1 MNILRSLQNPD
12 LAIDLGT
19 AVARVGSGRE
29 VGIASAPAR
38 VGDVPAVRAGAVVE
52 IELASEILRHLFR
65 RYQKLGWRG
74 ARALACAP
82 SDATDEERFALEIAV
97 RGAGADDVFIVPE
110 PLAAAI
116 GAGADVGAEE
126 ASMVIDFGEG
136 VTDCAIVCD
145 GHILASEAVRG
156 GCFAL
161 RRGVTELVERE
172 TGLQLSESEA
182 ERIVRHVGL
191 PGADRPPAGVVMA
204 VALSPGSSLPRR
216 HPIPGNLIAE
226 AIERVTAPAVD
237 AASAFVEGVDERRLA
252 QIFDTGVL
260 LTGGGALIPGLRAR
274 FAEHL
279 RLPVIVAPTPLESV
293 IRGARE
299 MLDVVCEAGLWAE
312 A

>member
-1 MNILRSLQNPD
+1 
-12 LAIDLGT
+12 
-19 AVARVGSGRE
+19 
-29 VGIASAPAR
+29 
-38 VGDVPAVRAGAVVE
+38 VGDVPAVRDGAVVE

-145 GHILASEAVRG
+145 GRILASAAVRG
-156 GCFAL
+156 GCCAL
-161 RRGVTELVERE
+161 RRGVTEKVERE
-172 TGLQLSESEA
+172 TGLQLTEAEA
-182 ERIVRHVGL
+182 ERLVRHVGL
-191 PGADRPPAGVVMA
+191 PGGERAPISVA
-204 VALSPGSSLPRR
+204 VAIALSPGSTLPRR
-216 HPIPGNLIAE
+216 HPIPANIIAD
-226 AIERVTAPAVD
+226 AIELVTEPALDV
-237 AASAFVEGVDERRLA
+237 ASAFVETVEAGRLA
-252 QIFDTGVL
+252 EVMESGVL
-260 LTGGGALIPGLRAR
+260 LTGGGALIPGMRAR
-274 FAEHL
+274 FSEHL
-279 RLPVIVAPTPLESV
+279 KLPVIVAPTPLESV

-299 MLDVVCEAGLWAE
+299 MLEVVSEAGLWE
-312 A
+312 GS

>member
-19 AVARVGSGRE
+19 AVARVGTGRE
-29 VGIASAPAR
+29 AGIASAPAR
-38 VGDVPAVRAGAVVE
+38 VGDIPAVRDGAVVE

-97 RGAGADDVFIVPE
+97 RGAGADDVCIVPE

-116 GAGADVGAEE
+116 GAGADVGASE

-145 GHILASEAVRG
+145 GRILASAAVRG
-156 GCFAL
+156 GCYAL
-161 RRGVTELVERE
+161 RNGVIDIVERE
-172 TGLQLSESEA
+172 TGLQLSEAEA
-182 ERIVRHVGL
+182 ERLVRHVGL
-191 PGADRPPAGVVMA
+191 PGPDRVPVNMA
-204 VALSPGSSLPRR
+204 IAIALSPGSTLPRR
-216 HPIPGNLIAE
+216 HPIPASIVAE
-226 AIERVTAPAVD
+226 AIEKITAPALE
-237 AASAFVEGVDERRLA
+237 AASAFVDTVDEGRLA
-252 QIFDTGVL
+252 EVLETAVL
-260 LTGGGALIPGLRAR
+260 LTGGGALIPGMRAR
-274 FAEHL
+274 FSEHL
-279 RLPVIVAPTPLESV
+279 RLPVVVAPTPLESV

-299 MLDVVCEAGLWAE
+299 MLDVVCEAGLWANS
-312 A
+312 